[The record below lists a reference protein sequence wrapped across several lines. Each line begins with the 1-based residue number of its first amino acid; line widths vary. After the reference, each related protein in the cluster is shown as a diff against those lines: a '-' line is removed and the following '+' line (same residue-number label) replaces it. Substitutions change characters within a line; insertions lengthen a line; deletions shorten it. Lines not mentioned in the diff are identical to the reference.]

1 MRRVCL
7 ILLLLLTLP
16 LSAQEDDVRPLTLN
30 DEAIV
35 TVAADAPVTLTL
47 DNDTAGAVITITARA
62 VDSTQV
68 DPVLWLVDSEARL
81 LAYNHNTL
89 KADGLIDV
97 AAAIPNLVLPT
108 AGLYT
113 IYVDSFNGVS
123 TGEVEVTI
131 RETDRFNIVV
141 EETGSLH
148 VMRLTL
154 PEDSIF
160 VYPITVQQGDSITI
174 TVRDSNRQLDPYIRI
189 VDSNSNPVMSNDDH
203 ASADLSLNIFDA
215 RIADWQVPVADTYML
230 EVRDFLGRAG
240 NMLLEIRKHR

>member
-7 ILLLLLTLP
+7 ILLLLLAFP
-16 LSAQEDDVRPLTLN
+16 IHAQENNARHLTLN

-35 TVAADAPVTLTL
+35 TITTDAPATLTL
-47 DNDTAGAVITITARA
+47 NNATAGAIITIMARA
-62 VDSTQV
+62 VDNTQV
-68 DPVLWLVDSEARL
+68 DPVLWLVDSDSRL

-89 KADGLIDV
+89 TAEGLIDV
-97 AAAIPNLVLPT
+97 SAAIPNLVLPT
-108 AGLYT
+108 VGLYT

-131 RETDRFNIVV
+131 RETDKFNVVV

-148 VMRLTL
+148 IMRLSL

-160 VYPITVQQGDSITI
+160 VYPLTVQQGDSITI
-174 TVRDSNRQLDPYIRI
+174 TVRDGNRQLDPYIRI
-189 VDSNSNPVMSNDDH
+189 VDSNGSIVVSNDDH
-203 ASADLSLNIFDA
+203 NSDDLSLNIFDA
-215 RIADWQVPVADTYML
+215 RIADWQVPADDTYVL

-240 NMLLEIRKHR
+240 NVLVEIRKHR

>member
-1 MRRVCL
+1 MRRLYL
-7 ILLLLLTLP
+7 ILLLLLAFP
-16 LSAQEDDVRPLTLN
+16 IHAQEGDTPPLTRN
-30 DEAIV
+30 DEAVV
-35 TVAADAPVTLTL
+35 TVTADAPATLTL
-47 DNDTAGAVITITARA
+47 DNDTVGAVITIMARA
-62 VDSTQV
+62 VDNTEV

-89 KADGLIDV
+89 TNDGLIDV
-97 AAAIPNLVLPT
+97 TAVITNLVLPT

-131 RETDRFNIVV
+131 RETDRFNVVV

-160 VYPITVQQGDSITI
+160 VYPITVQEGDNISI
-174 TVRDSNRQLDPYIRI
+174 TVRDGNRQLDPYIRI
-189 VDSNSNPVMSNDDH
+189 VDSNGNPIMNNDDH
-203 ASADLSLNIFDA
+203 ASDDLSLNIFDA
-215 RIADWQVPVADTYML
+215 RITDWQVRADDTYIL

-240 NMLLEIRKHR
+240 DVLLEIRKHR

>member
-7 ILLLLLTLP
+7 ILLLLFIFP
-16 LSAQEDDVRPLTLN
+16 LQAQENDARPLTLN
-30 DEAIV
+30 DEAVV

-68 DPVLWLVDSEARL
+68 DPVLWLVDREARL

-89 KADGLIDV
+89 TDEGLIDV

-131 RETDRFNIVV
+131 RETDRFNVVV

-160 VYPITVQQGDSITI
+160 VYPITVQEGDSITI
-174 TVRDSNRQLDPYIRI
+174 TVRDGNRQLDPYIRI
-189 VDSNSNPVMSNDDH
+189 ADSNGNPIVSNDDH
-203 ASADLSLNIFDA
+203 ASDDLSLNIFDA
-215 RIADWQVPVADTYML
+215 RIADWQVPTDDTYML
-230 EVRDFLGRAG
+230 EVSDFLGRAG
-240 NMLLEIRKHR
+240 NVLLEIRKHR

>member
-16 LSAQEDDVRPLTLN
+16 LSAQEDNARPLTLN
-30 DEAIV
+30 DEAVV
-35 TVAADAPVTLTL
+35 TVVVDAPAILTL
-47 DNDTAGAVITITARA
+47 DNATAGAVITITARA
-62 VDSTQV
+62 VDGTQV

-89 KADGLIDV
+89 AADGLIDV
-97 AAAIPNLVLPT
+97 AAAITNLVLPT

-131 RETDRFNIVV
+131 RETDRFNIIVD
-141 EETGSLH
+141 ETGSLH
-148 VMRLTL
+148 VMRLSL

-160 VYPITVQQGDSITI
+160 VYPITVQQGDIMTI
-174 TVRDSNRQLDPYIRI
+174 TVRDGNRQLDPYIRI
-189 VDSNSNPVMSNDDH
+189 VNSNGVPVMSNDDH
-203 ASADLSLNIFDA
+203 TSADLSLNIFDA
-215 RIADWQVPVADTYML
+215 RITDWQVPADDTYML
-230 EVRDFLGRAG
+230 EVSDFLGRAG
-240 NMLLEIRKHR
+240 NVLLEIRKHR